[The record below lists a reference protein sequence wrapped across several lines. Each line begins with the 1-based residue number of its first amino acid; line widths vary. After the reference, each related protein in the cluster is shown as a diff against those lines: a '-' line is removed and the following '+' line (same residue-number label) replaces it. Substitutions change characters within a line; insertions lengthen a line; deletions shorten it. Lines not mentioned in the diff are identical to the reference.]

1 MKKAWLI
8 VFVLLLAAMAPAQ
21 EQGLPDSQV
30 IDRVIAREQLL
41 VQNLHNFSPLV
52 ETYIQYMRPDAELGS
67 VPEKDEYF
75 LGRMNLTKSIAQ
87 ASYTEKTGRTR
98 RVLGAFSGMFTVK
111 FAPEG
116 FDGLILVDG
125 EHFDRAHYDFTYV
138 RREFLGDIRTIVYDV
153 KPKKGSKS
161 GFLGRIWVEDQEYNI
176 VRFNGTHASP
186 GMFRYNF
193 HFDSWRQ
200 NVRPGLW
207 LPTLVYNEEMDM
219 KYAMFRTLRFKSQTR
234 LWGYDPKFAGYEDEL
249 TRIKVESKNG
259 AQDHSQTAEEY
270 SPLQSQR
277 MFENEAEQN
286 VVERLER
293 AGLVA
298 PKGEVDKVLNTVV
311 NNLEVTN
318 NLDIEPEV
326 QCRVL
331 LTSPLESFTVGHTI
345 VLSRGLIDTLP
356 DEASLAA
363 VLARE
368 LAHIALG
375 HRLNTKYA
383 FSDRMLFSDAETMR
397 KMNLRR
403 DVHEEEEADAKAIT
417 FLKNSPY
424 AAKMGNAGLFLRQL
438 QARAGSLPNLTTPRL
453 GNALVHGNTVALEA
467 LEATAPQLQ
476 MDRTEQVAALP
487 LGARVKL
494 DPWSSAVEM
503 VKAKPVPILS
513 AREKM
518 PFEVTPLRPYL
529 KRQASEGESATAPDN
544 RSAPSGDPA
553 RSSPASAPGSD
564 RSVPADAQTS
574 ITMSPLLQV
583 KRP

>member
-1 MKKAWLI
+1 MKKATWILI
-8 VFVLLLAAMAPAQ
+8 TLLLAVMAAAQ
-21 EQGLPDSQV
+21 EQGPPDSQV

-41 VQNLHNFSPLV
+41 VQNLHSFAPLV
-52 ETYIQYMRPDAELGS
+52 ETYVQYMRPDAELGS

-75 LGRMNLTKSIAQ
+75 LGRMNLSKTITH
-87 ASYTEKTGRTR
+87 ASYTEKPGRGR
-98 RVLGAFSGMFTVK
+98 RVMGAFSGMFTVK

-125 EHFDRAHYDFTYV
+125 ESFDRNHYDFTFV
-138 RREFLGDIRTIVYDV
+138 RREFLGDIRTMVYDV
-153 KPKKGSKS
+153 KPKKGSRA

-186 GMFRYNF
+186 GMFKYNF

-207 LPTLVYNEEMDM
+207 LPTMVYNEESDM

-234 LWGYDPKFAGYEDEL
+234 LWGYDPKFAGFEDEL
-249 TRIKVESKNG
+249 TRIRVESKTG
-259 AQDHSQTAEEY
+259 AQDRSQTAEEY

-277 MFENEAEQN
+277 MFENEAEEN

-318 NLDIEPEV
+318 NLEIEPEV

-375 HRLNTKYA
+375 HRLNTK
-383 FSDRMLFSDAETMR
+383 
-397 KMNLRR
+397 
-403 DVHEEEEADAKAIT
+403 
-417 FLKNSPY
+417 
-424 AAKMGNAGLFLRQL
+424 
-438 QARAGSLPNLTTPRL
+438 
-453 GNALVHGNTVALEA
+453 
-467 LEATAPQLQ
+467 
-476 MDRTEQVAALP
+476 
-487 LGARVKL
+487 
-494 DPWSSAVEM
+494 
-503 VKAKPVPILS
+503 
-513 AREKM
+513 
-518 PFEVTPLRPYL
+518 
-529 KRQASEGESATAPDN
+529 
-544 RSAPSGDPA
+544 
-553 RSSPASAPGSD
+553 
-564 RSVPADAQTS
+564 
-574 ITMSPLLQV
+574 
-583 KRP
+583 

>member
-1 MKKAWLI
+1 MKNASLI
-8 VFVLLLAAMAPAQ
+8 VILLLLTAMAPAQ
-21 EQGLPDSQV
+21 ERSVPESQV
-30 IDRVIAREQLL
+30 VDRVIAREQLL
-41 VQNLHNFSPLV
+41 VQNLHSFTPLV
-52 ETYIQYMRPDAELGS
+52 ETYIQYMRPDAELGA

-75 LGRMNLTKSIAQ
+75 LGRMNLSKAITE
-87 ASYTEKTGRTR
+87 ASYTQKQGRTR
-98 RVLGAFSGMFTVK
+98 RALGAFSGMFTLR

-138 RREFLGDIRTIVYDV
+138 RREFLGDIRTLVYDV
-153 KPKKGSKS
+153 KPKKGSKA

-176 VRFNGTHASP
+176 VRFNGTHESP
-186 GMFRYNF
+186 GMFKYNF

-207 LPTLVYNEEMDM
+207 LPTLVYNEETDM
-219 KYAMFRTLRFKSQTR
+219 KYAKFRTLRFKSQTR
-234 LWGYDPKFAGYEDEL
+234 LWGYDPKFAGFEDEL

-277 MFENEAEQN
+277 MFEGEAEEN
-286 VVERLER
+286 VIERLER

-375 HRLNTKYA
+375 HRLDTKYA

-397 KMNLRR
+397 KMRLRR
-403 DVHEEEEADAKAIT
+403 DTPEDEAADAKAIEL
-417 FLKNSPY
+417 LKKSPY
-424 AAKMGNAGLFLRQL
+424 AAKVGNAGLFLRQL
-438 QARAGSLPNLTTPRL
+438 QVRAGALPNLTTPRL
-453 GNALVHGNTVALEA
+453 GNSLIRGNTVAMEA
-467 LEATAPQLQ
+467 LEASAPQLQ
-476 MDRTEQVAALP
+476 MERTEQVAALP

-494 DPWSSAVEM
+494 DPWSSSVEM
-503 VKAKPVPILS
+503 VKAKPVPLLS

-529 KRQASEGESATAPDN
+529 KRQAGEGESATAPEN
-544 RSAPSGDPA
+544 STTPEGDPA
-553 RSSPASAPGSD
+553 KAAPASAPSSD
-564 RSVPADAQTS
+564 LPASDAAQNT
-574 ITMSPLLQV
+574 LLQV